1 MTKSISELKAFNET
15 FTALEGSLEESLKF
29 YKAQLEKSES
39 FNQNFA
45 SQIFK
50 TFQCFNE
57 ALDRVSKDLI
67 EKSEKEIMLLSQI
80 QNLQVQLNGE
90 RETVAC
96 LKGQEREFS
105 LKFAKLEG
113 RIAEDAARY
122 SIDKQSLF
130 KMYLKNIEEL
140 SEKLEEKVKVQDKDL
155 RAFNGKI
162 ERNEDF
168 FPVVNE
174 DLLENALKDSHM
186 FKEKYGEIQE
196 MYNQLLQSTELLVQD
211 IEEKSAEISYS
222 RSNYENLLSRYE
234 TLSDEFYQYKQRH
247 YSAKP
252 EIEALNAKLSSHSEL
267 ISNLKSKIS
276 NLTIDMSH
284 LIEENKRLVSG
295 EKINPKMTMRLI
307 ESIDKIYSLSQE
319 LHTLNSEK
327 IRLSQDLNYETSKTN
342 ELMKEVKSKN
352 QIIETLESKFNIFDD
367 FAEYKSS
374 TFALLSEELF
384 KQEVQEKES
393 NMQAYQEKVRTQA
406 QQIEMLNRKNE
417 GFLLEIHNLNSLI
430 HSQSQE
436 LFTLKIAKPANPQA
450 PKPSSENPNKDLFQ
464 PARIH
469 QEHDNLRL
477 ILQDNLM
484 LTEKVQELNLTLM
497 QVQEDHI
504 NQITILQA
512 ELDVLRLIKN
522 NEDYAKTQED
532 LAICK
537 NYLKEVKYLLAINE
551 NELKEERSK
560 RIHCEKVLRR
570 LRKSMKKQ
578 EVKLMSFAEFR
589 SLRLEL
595 DSTKKSLQ
603 ETSQS
608 FAELKQTSE
617 NNEKL
622 LKDSLQTTREQ
633 LVYEKKSNEV
643 HQRNIKKLMKS
654 FNDISQLLESKMTE
668 NHFRDNY
675 LNESKG
681 QHALYQ
687 SLVSSSIQGKELNE
701 LCLLMHNRFESLIA
715 VQDKQSFKSTY
726 QIEELRV
733 ENSKLHLEVQKLR
746 TSSHETE
753 KTIQGLKESLKKAK
767 ETATQPEVLNKIV
780 RLVHKSSLLSSKP

>member
-1 MTKSISELKAFNET
+1 M
-15 FTALEGSLEESLKF
+15 
-29 YKAQLEKSES
+29 
-39 FNQNFA
+39 
-45 SQIFK
+45 
-50 TFQCFNE
+50 
-57 ALDRVSKDLI
+57 
-67 EKSEKEIMLLSQI
+67 
-80 QNLQVQLNGE
+80 
-90 RETVAC
+90 
-96 LKGQEREFS
+96 
-105 LKFAKLEG
+105 
-113 RIAEDAARY
+113 
-122 SIDKQSLF
+122 
-130 KMYLKNIEEL
+130 
-140 SEKLEEKVKVQDKDL
+140 
-155 RAFNGKI
+155 
-162 ERNEDF
+162 
-168 FPVVNE
+168 
-174 DLLENALKDSHM
+174 
-186 FKEKYGEIQE
+186 
-196 MYNQLLQSTELLVQD
+196 
-211 IEEKSAEISYS
+211 
-222 RSNYENLLSRYE
+222 
-234 TLSDEFYQYKQRH
+234 
-247 YSAKP
+247 
-252 EIEALNAKLSSHSEL
+252 
-267 ISNLKSKIS
+267 
-276 NLTIDMSH
+276 
-284 LIEENKRLVSG
+284 
-295 EKINPKMTMRLI
+295 
-307 ESIDKIYSLSQE
+307 
-319 LHTLNSEK
+319 
-327 IRLSQDLNYETSKTN
+327 
-342 ELMKEVKSKN
+342 
-352 QIIETLESKFNIFDD
+352 
-367 FAEYKSS
+367 
-374 TFALLSEELF
+374 SEELF